1 MAKKKRANGEGSLR
15 KRKDGRWEGRYTA
28 GNDPATGKPIH
39 KSVLAKTQSEAKE
52 KLKQAIAEAEKLD
65 MSRAKSYT
73 LGAWNKL
80 WYEVYAEPRLREKT
94 KDYYLNY
101 IDNHI
106 IPELGN
112 TPLEKLTTIQI
123 QKFYNDLQKSGR
135 IQRYT
140 HIKLKDKGLSTRV
153 VRGIHTLL
161 NNCLEQAV
169 AERLLLTNPAKGCRL
184 PKLEKREMKI
194 LPEDKIGPY
203 LAEAERRGLPAA
215 FYLELTT
222 GLRRGE
228 LLALLWTD
236 LDVENMTI
244 SVSKQVNRIN
254 GELVVSQP
262 KTPNSIRRLAIPQ
275 RAVELL
281 VEEHTKH
288 PPQSLPVRVAQD
300 RHHVRPGLLPPHP

>member
-1 MAKKKRANGEGSLR
+1 MPKKRANGEGSIR

-28 GNDPATGKPIH
+28 GNDPTTGKPIH

-73 LGAWNKL
+73 LGAWIKL

-94 KDYYLNY
+94 KHYYLNY

-140 HIKLKDKGLSTRV
+140 HIKLKQGSQHPRGTGHPHAAEQLSGAGGGGAAAPRQPRQGL
-153 VRGIHTLL
+153 
-161 NNCLEQAV
+161 
-169 AERLLLTNPAKGCRL
+169 P
-184 PKLEKREMKI
+184 P
-194 LPEDKIGPY
+194 
-203 LAEAERRGLPAA
+203 AEAGKAGDEDTAG
-215 FYLELTT
+215 
-222 GLRRGE
+222 G
-228 LLALLWTD
+228 
-236 LDVENMTI
+236 
-244 SVSKQVNRIN
+244 
-254 GELVVSQP
+254 
-262 KTPNSIRRLAIPQ
+262 
-275 RAVELL
+275 
-281 VEEHTKH
+281 
-288 PPQSLPVRVAQD
+288 QD
-300 RHHVRPGLLPPHP
+300 RPVPGRSRTARTAGGFLSGADHRSAPGRAPRPAVDGLGCGEHDHLCQQAGKPSQR